1 MNWKSPS
8 STLPE
13 SFSPF
18 DMSQPH
24 FLPSL
29 ALFGMCLGAKL
40 YGYDSRVTYHTPEEI
55 QGFGDFNGDTHLD
68 VVTVDRATGQF
79 RIGLAQPDGSLIWQA
94 TRSSGCPGASDL
106 AIGPVRNAGALDLAL
121 TGPTA
126 NQIFLIDPNAAFSR
140 PELVTPNGLGPS
152 VIATADLNQVGN
164 DPTLHDLIVFT
175 GLNSPPNNDSRNL
188 FLSLPGSITSTGDV
202 NTGDPIHHTSRVL
215 LKAGDTEIF
224 GSSTP
229 LHDGFED
236 NLGYT
241 PLGDQALNGCESPKY
256 QSLGSFQGVCRYSSE
271 LRGSR
276 SANQP

>member
-1 MNWKSPS
+1 
-8 STLPE
+8 
-13 SFSPF
+13 
-18 DMSQPH
+18 MSQPH

-236 NLGYT
+236 NLGDT